1 MSVYNWLCLLG
12 VPSMLVSLFAFIK
25 AQWTVNK
32 AMKAG
37 LQAILRDRL
46 LQSYRYFSGKGY
58 AEPEDRTNF
67 ENMWKQY
74 EALGE
79 NGVMEDIHNK
89 FMALPVYELKG
100 DNKK

>member
-1 MSVYNWLCLLG
+1 MTVYNWLCLFG
-12 VPSMLVSLFAFIK
+12 IPGLFTALIAFIK
-25 AQWTVNK
+25 SQVKVNMAVK
-32 AMKAG
+32 LG

-58 AEPEDRTNF
+58 AEPDDRTNF

-79 NGVMEDIHNK
+79 NGVMQDIHNK
-89 FMALPVYELKG
+89 FMALPVYPPQP
-100 DNKK
+100 DQ